1 MQIGFDP
8 ELLVLLYDVA
18 RQMRTRADQRA
29 RTRGMTRAQWVI
41 LAHLERQPGLSQNEL
56 AAIVEVEPITIGRL
70 VDRLEARGL
79 VERRSDPRDRRVWR
93 LQLMP
98 AATPIL
104 REIKKYRAELHAL
117 MTAGLDPATLRVMAD
132 GLLRMKAKL
141 AAELMVSTD
150 VSGIVT
156 DVDVREGQAVKAG
169 DVLFRIDP
177 RQFRIALDNAKA
189 QLQQTALVIE
199 AMKQDYKRM
208 LEDIQAQQAQV
219 ELDQANYE
227 RYAVL
232 VKSDSISKANY
243 DQTRFTLAADQ
254 KKLESL
260 RQQAQVQLA
269 RLGGNPDI
277 PVAEHP
283 QYQQAKANVDEAQ
296 RQLDHTVVR
305 APFNGIVTQVDT
317 LQPGTYLVSQTA
329 ALTNTG
335 AVGLVSTDTV
345 WIDAHIKETDMT
357 YVKPGDPVGIF
368 VDAYPNRTWSGSVE
382 SISPASG
389 AEFSILPPQNA
400 SGNWV
405 KVVQRIPVRVRVDR
419 KPDDPILRAGMS
431 VTVDIDTAHRRSLSE
446 LF

>member
-1 MQIGFDP
+1 MLQRTREIEQAIARSLGRKRNIRLLLMVGGI
-8 ELLVLLYDVA
+8 LLVAIAALTLWLRGGRYVSADDAYV
-18 RQMRTRADQRA
+18 RA
-29 RTRGMTRAQWVI
+29 
-41 LAHLERQPGLSQNEL
+41 
-56 AAIVEVEPITIGRL
+56 
-70 VDRLEARGL
+70 
-79 VERRSDPRDRRVWR
+79 
-93 LQLMP
+93 
-98 AATPIL
+98 
-104 REIKKYRAELHAL
+104 
-117 MTAGLDPATLRVMAD
+117 
-132 GLLRMKAKL
+132 AK
-141 AAELMVSTD
+141 LMVSTD

-156 DVDVREGQAVKAG
+156 EVDVREGQTVKAG

-177 RQFRIALDNAKA
+177 KQFQIALDHAKA
-189 QLQQTALVIE
+189 QLQQTALGIE
-199 AMKQDYKRM
+199 AMKQDYRRM
-208 LEDIQAQQAQV
+208 QEDIHAQQAQV
-219 ELDQANYE
+219 ELDQANFD

-243 DQTRFTLAADQ
+243 DQARFTLAAD
-254 KKLESL
+254 KRKLESL
-260 RQQAQVQLA
+260 KQQAAVQLA
-269 RLGGNPDI
+269 RLDGNPDI
-277 PVAEHP
+277 PVTEHP
-283 QYQQAKANVDEAQ
+283 QYQQAKAQVDEAQ
-296 RQLDHTVVR
+296 RQFDHTVVR
-305 APFNGIVTQVDT
+305 APFNGIVTQVDN
-317 LQPGTYLVSQTA
+317 LQRGTYLVSQTA

-335 AVGLVSTDTV
+335 AVGLVSTDNAWV
-345 WIDAHIKETDMT
+345 DAHVKETDLT